1 MGQRVQTIC
10 VCIVLV
16 GSATTAIAADPAPP
30 AGALVRADGWF
41 APRQPTHPAPE
52 LPETI
57 TRAYIIPVK
66 GGIRPALADA
76 IRRKVAFC
84 KGQGAELVIFE
95 IDTPG
100 GDSESMGR
108 ISDYIAREFPKAHTV
123 AFVNPNALSAG
134 AVISLACDEIIVS
147 ELSKIGGATPIM
159 VSPRGELV
167 PMQPA
172 ERAKFESNAR
182 ADARRLAR
190 RKGHN
195 QALAQAMIT
204 MGVEVWLIRNHRTGE
219 IKLVDPDKNDWGRNV
234 RNPPKG
240 EGKRDSDWRYLRL
253 IDDDDELVML
263 TGDEAVELGLA
274 DAMVTDRQELLKRF
288 NLAGA
293 PIEMEDTRGEILV
306 AFLTSPAVTGLL
318 LALGALGIYMEFRTP
333 GFGLPGVLGA
343 LCLALALGGRYMG
356 GLAQWW
362 ELLLLAAGVVLI
374 VLEVTV
380 IPGFGI
386 AGIAGILCLLMG
398 LIGVIV
404 SNAPDRLPIPMT
416 PMDWSYFHSGLLA
429 MSVAVVLSLIG
440 AIVLSKY
447 LPKIPIASRLILAPA
462 TEYTG
467 ETASPLDRIAAG
479 DIGVVESDC
488 RPVGKVRFDEEL
500 LDGVT
505 EGDMILAGAKVRVLR
520 RAGNRVVIER
530 VSET

>member
-1 MGQRVQTIC
+1 MGQRVQTVC
-10 VCIVLV
+10 VWLVLIV
-16 GSATTAIAADPAPP
+16 SATTAIAADPVPP
-30 AGALVRADGWF
+30 AGARVRPDGWF
-41 APRQPTHPAPE
+41 APRQPIGSAPK

-76 IRRKVAFC
+76 IRRKVALC

-100 GDSESMGR
+100 GDGKSMGR
-108 ISDYIAREFPKAHTV
+108 ICDYIAREFPKAHTV

-134 AVISLACDEIIVS
+134 AVISLACDEIIVA
-147 ELSKIGGATPIM
+147 ELSKIGGATPIL
-159 VSPRGELV
+159 VDPKGELL
-167 PMQPA
+167 PMPPA

-190 RKGHN
+190 RNGHN
-195 QALAQAMIT
+195 QALAEAMIT
-204 MGVEVWLIRNHRTGE
+204 MGVEVWLIRNDRTGE
-219 IKLVDPDKNDWGRNV
+219 IRLVDPDKNDWGRNV
-234 RNPPKG
+234 HNPPKG
-240 EGKRDSDWRYLRL
+240 EGKRDSDWRYLRM

-263 TGDEAVELGLA
+263 TGHEAVELGLA
-274 DAMVTDRQELLKRF
+274 DALVTDRQELLKRF

-293 PIEMEDTRGEILV
+293 PIELEDTRGETFV
-306 AFLTSPAVTGLL
+306 AFLTSPIVTALL
-318 LALGALGIYMEFRTP
+318 FALGALGIYVEFRTP

-374 VLEVTV
+374 VLEITV

-404 SNAPDRLPIPMT
+404 SNPPDRMPIPMT
-416 PMDWSYFHSGLLA
+416 PMDWSYFHNGLLA
-429 MSVAVVLSLIG
+429 MSAGVVLSLIG

-462 TEYTG
+462 AEYTG
-467 ETASPLDRIAAG
+467 TTASPLDRIAAG
-479 DIGVVESDC
+479 DIGIVEGDC
-488 RPVGKVRFDEEL
+488 RPVGKVRFGEEL

-505 EGDMILAGAKVRVLR
+505 EGDMIQAGVKVRVLR